1 MLEAEKECLLRYRDY
16 SEMHKDIWDKGD
28 LKMVCWRWLCNGVCS
43 IYLSICLFIYLFIY
57 LRSDKF
63 GSQLDR
69 KIKTWFFTF
78 LDVYLFWIE
87 RNKFWFY
94 LQNSGILLTKMDQRG
109 DPMKMNLDNFQI
121 QKWISQTV
129 RAQKVDEKNGV
140 ICLVLFFPS
149 WVMVLKLPKIV

>member
-1 MLEAEKECLLRYRDY
+1 MEYALF
-16 SEMHKDIWDKGD
+16 
-28 LKMVCWRWLCNGVCS
+28 
-43 IYLSICLFIYLFIY
+43 IYLFVYLFIYLFIY

-129 RAQKVDEKNGV
+129 RAQKVDEENGV

>member
-28 LKMVCWRWLCNGVCS
+28 LKMVCWRWLCNGVWF

-69 KIKTWFFTF
+69 KIKTWFFNF
-78 LDVYLFWIE
+78 LDVYLLWIE

-94 LQNSGILLTKMDQRG
+94 LQNSGILHTKMDQRR

-121 QKWISQTV
+121 QQWLSQTV

-140 ICLVLFFPS
+140 ICLVPFFPS